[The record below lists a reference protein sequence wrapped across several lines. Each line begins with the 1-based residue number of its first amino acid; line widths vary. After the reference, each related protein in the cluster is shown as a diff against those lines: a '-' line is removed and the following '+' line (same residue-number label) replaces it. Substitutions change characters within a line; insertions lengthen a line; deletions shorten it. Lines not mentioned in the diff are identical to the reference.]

1 VRGKQTVVT
10 TLQTR
15 PATRASAGPTHARA
29 RRQGYHAEILLVSF
43 AALIIEVC
51 YTRVI
56 SYKLFYYYTYLIIG
70 LSLLG
75 IGTGGV
81 MVAVSERLRR
91 ARTDTVLFWSFLLG
105 AVGVVASYVVVA
117 HTSLN
122 SLDIWR
128 YGTWASAKSMGELL
142 AICFFIFVP
151 FVAPGVIISTL
162 FGRRP
167 EGVGSLYF
175 ADLAGAGL
183 ACAIVIYLTATIGPP
198 AAIMLA
204 AGVMLLAA
212 TIVTGR
218 MRPLGVPVVVVLTAI
233 TVIFVAD
240 PNLLPAQRL
249 DTSKVSTTT
258 GKVIYSAWS
267 PIFRVDVVQD
277 SPDVR
282 ALYHDGII
290 GSAIYRW
297 NAKVASLAHYDFNA
311 DPRAL
316 PFALS
321 KTPPR
326 QEAII
331 GAAGGHEV
339 LASLWFGAKHIDA
352 VELNPVTFSLV
363 TTTYKTFDGHL
374 AQDPAVDYINADGR
388 SFMARAQKTYNMIWY
403 PAPDSYAATN
413 EATASAFV
421 LSESYLYTTNAVVS
435 SLQHLAPGGI
445 FVAQFGEVDYKDKP
459 YRTTRFV
466 ATARQALAQ
475 IGITDP
481 RDHILVASSPAHF
494 FGSFTLSTIIVSR
507 TSLTPVEVNG
517 FVSSLSGVPGTT
529 LQYAPG
535 HAVEKNPVDTV
546 ASATPAQLRSFYSSY
561 RYNVVP
567 TTDDDPYFWHFARF
581 GSVLRNYLHPITSTD
596 REDQVGERVLILLL
610 ALSVIISAL
619 FLLAPFV
626 VVRATWR
633 RLPGKWV
640 SGVFFAAIGF
650 GFMFFEVTLMQL
662 LNLFLGY
669 PTYAL
674 TVTLMSLLLFTG
686 AGALLSTR
694 TQGHPG
700 AAPVLVLAI
709 TGLTV
714 FYVLGLTPLTDALL
728 GLPIAARVLI
738 AFALVAPLG
747 LCLGMFMPLGVRA
760 VSSLSDAPREYVAW
774 GWAVNGFA
782 SVVGAVLATLLSMI
796 FGFYDVLVLGLVAYL
811 IALVAWR
818 RLARRAAA
826 VTVGA

>member
-1 VRGKQTVVT
+1 VT

-15 PATRASAGPTHARA
+15 PATRPGAGPAHSRA
-29 RRQGYHAEILLVSF
+29 RRQGYHTEILLVSF
-43 AALIIEVC
+43 AALLIEVC

-56 SYKLFYYYTYLIIG
+56 SFKLFYYYTYLIIG

-81 MVAVSERLRR
+81 VVALSRRLRE
-91 ARTDTVLFWSFLLG
+91 ARTDTVLAWSFLLG
-105 AVGVVASYVVVA
+105 AAGVVASYIVVA
-117 HTSLN
+117 YTSLN

-151 FVAPGVIISTL
+151 FVAPGVIIATL

-167 EGVGSLYF
+167 DGVGSLYF
-175 ADLAGAGL
+175 ADLVGAGL
-183 ACAIVIYLTATIGPP
+183 ACAVVIYLTATIGPP

-204 AGVMLLAA
+204 AAIMLLAA
-212 TIVTGR
+212 AIVTGR
-218 MRPLGVPVVVVLTAI
+218 VRPVMVPVVLVLTAI
-233 TVIFVAD
+233 TVLFVVD

-258 GKVIYSAWS
+258 GKVIYSEWS
-267 PIFRVDVVQD
+267 PIFRVDVVQS

-282 ALYHDGII
+282 ALYHDGIL

-297 NAKVASLAHYDFNA
+297 NGKPASLAHYDFNA
-311 DPRAL
+311 DPRAI

-339 LASLWFGAKHIDA
+339 LASLWFGAKHVDA
-352 VELNPVTFSLV
+352 VELNPVTYKLV
-363 TTTYKTFDGHL
+363 KTTYANFDGHL
-374 AQDPAVDYINADGR
+374 AQYPAVNYVNADGR
-388 SFMARAQKTYNMIWY
+388 SFMARTNKTYNMIWY

-421 LSESYLYTTNAVVS
+421 LSESYLYTTNAVVT

-475 IGITDP
+475 IGIADP

-507 TSLTPVEVNG
+507 DPFTPTEVNR
-517 FVSSLSGVPGTT
+517 FVASLSAVPGTS

-535 HAVEKNPVDTV
+535 HAVKKNPVNAV
-546 ASATPAQLRSFYSSY
+546 ASSTPAQLRSFYATY

-567 TTDDDPYFWHFARF
+567 TTDNDPYFWHFARF
-581 GSVLRNYLHPITSTD
+581 GSVLRDYLHPITSTD

-610 ALSVIISAL
+610 VLAIAISAL

-626 VVRATWR
+626 AIRSTWR
-633 RLPGKWV
+633 RLPGKW
-640 SGVFFAAIGF
+640 SSALFFTAIGF

-686 AGALLSTR
+686 VGALLSGKTR
-694 TQGHPG
+694 GHHRAVPW
-700 AAPVLVLAI
+700 LVLGI
-709 TGLTV
+709 TALTA
-714 FYVLGLTPLTDALL
+714 FYLLGLTPLTDRLL
-728 GLPIAARVLI
+728 GLSIVARVPI
-738 AFALVAPLG
+738 AFALLAPLG
-747 LCLGMFMPLGVRA
+747 ICLGMFMPLGVRA
-760 VSSLSDAPREYVAW
+760 VSAMSDAPREYVAW

-796 FGFYDVLVLGLVAYL
+796 FGFDAVLVLGLVAYL

-818 RLARRAAA
+818 SLARRVPASAQ
-826 VTVGA
+826 

>member
-1 VRGKQTVVT
+1 V
-10 TLQTR
+10 QTR
-15 PATRASAGPTHARA
+15 AH
-29 RRQGYHAEILLVSF
+29 RQGYHAEVLLVSF
-43 AALIIEVC
+43 AALLIEVC

-91 ARTDTVLFWSFLLG
+91 ARTDTVLAWTFLLG
-105 AVGVVASYVVVA
+105 AASVVTSYVVVA
-117 HTSLN
+117 YTSLN

-128 YGTWASAKSMGELL
+128 YGTWASAKGMGELL

-151 FVAPGVIISTL
+151 FVAPGVIIATL

-167 EGVGSLYF
+167 EGVASLYF

-183 ACAIVIYLTATIGPP
+183 ACAVVIYLTATIGPP

-204 AGVMLLAA
+204 SATMLLGA

-218 MRPLGVPVVVVLTAI
+218 VRPLTVPLVVLLTAI

-249 DTSKVSTTT
+249 DSSKVSTTT
-258 GKVIYSAWS
+258 GKVVYSAWS

-282 ALYHDGII
+282 ALYHDGIL

-297 NAKVASLAHYDFNA
+297 NGNVASLAHYDFNA
-311 DPRAL
+311 DPRAI
-316 PFALS
+316 PFAVT

-352 VELNPVTFSLV
+352 VELNPVTYSLV
-363 TTTYKTFDGHL
+363 KTTYKDFDGHL
-374 AQDPAVDYINADGR
+374 AQDPAVNYVNADGR
-388 SFMARAQKTYNMIWY
+388 SFMARTQKTYNMIWY

-413 EATASAFV
+413 AATASAFV
-421 LSESYLYTTNAVVS
+421 LSESYLYTSNAVVS
-435 SLQHLAPGGI
+435 SVQHLAPGGI
-445 FVAQFGEVDYKDKP
+445 FVAQFGEVDYKNKP

-466 ATARQALAQ
+466 ATARQALAE
-475 IGITDP
+475 IGIADP
-481 RDHILVASSPAHF
+481 RDHILVASSPARF
-494 FGSFTLSTIIVSR
+494 FGSFTLSTIVVSR
-507 TSLTPVEVNG
+507 ASFTPAEVSR
-517 FVSSLSGVPGTT
+517 FVASLSSVPGST

-535 HAVEKNPVDTV
+535 HSVKENPVDTV
-546 ASATPAQLRSFYSSY
+546 ASSTPEQLRSFYSSY
-561 RYNVVP
+561 RYSVVP
-567 TTDDDPYFWHFARF
+567 TTDNEPYFWHFARF
-581 GSVLRNYLHPITSTD
+581 GSVLRDYLHPITSTD

-610 ALSVIISAL
+610 VLAIIISAL

-626 VVRATWR
+626 IRSTWR
-633 RLPGKWV
+633 RLPGKWI
-640 SGVFFAAIGF
+640 SGLFFAAIGF

-674 TVTLMSLLLFTG
+674 TFTLMSLLLFTG
-686 AGALLSTR
+686 AGALLSGRTR
-694 TQGHPG
+694 GQPLAVPALG
-700 AAPVLVLAI
+700 LAI

-738 AFALVAPLG
+738 AFALLAPLG

-760 VSSLSDAPREYVAW
+760 VSVMSDAPREYVAW

-796 FGFYDVLVLGLVAYL
+796 FGFHDVLVIGLVAYL
-811 IALVAWR
+811 FALAAWR

-826 VTVGA
+826 AVSVT